1 MNKYVYYCFGMIN
14 ALIIKIWMLRVEI
27 YEPFIWMVQG
37 VLIISEPC
45 RFDGVEG
52 LDLFYHD
59 DINER

>member
-1 MNKYVYYCFGMIN
+1 MIN
-14 ALIIKIWMLRVEI
+14 ALII

-52 LDLFYHD
+52 LDSFYHD

>member
-1 MNKYVYYCFGMIN
+1 MNKCVYYCFGMIN
-14 ALIIKIWMLRVEI
+14 ALII

-52 LDLFYHD
+52 LDSFYHD